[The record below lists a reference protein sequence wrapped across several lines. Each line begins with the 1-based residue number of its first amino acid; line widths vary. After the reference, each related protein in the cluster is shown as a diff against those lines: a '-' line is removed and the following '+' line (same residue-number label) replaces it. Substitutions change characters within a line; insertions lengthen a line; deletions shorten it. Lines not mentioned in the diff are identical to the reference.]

1 MSQAAALS
9 TMPVSNPTLSRRAAL
24 ALFAIVIFT
33 WGFNWTV
40 TKLILQH
47 GATPLW
53 TIAIRS
59 AIAAMVLLPLLM
71 WRGELI
77 VPRRGDWA
85 VVISIG
91 VLHMTA
97 FAALVGLG
105 ISLIPAGRSIV
116 LGYTTPLWVAPGAAL
131 FLRERLSRMQVVGV
145 ALGIAGLALIF
156 NPVAFDWSDQRA
168 LLGNALILIAAFC
181 WAASILH
188 VRAHK
193 WVSTPFQLVFWEVLL
208 ATILLI
214 AAAFAVEGTPHIRWG
229 WQVAALFFYGGV
241 FGVALA
247 YWAMAM
253 VNRSLPAVT
262 TSLGILATPVV
273 GVLSAVVALG
283 EGLSLPLLGAMLL
296 IGGGIALGTLEHW
309 KRQH

>member
-1 MSQAAALS
+1 MSQAAAL
-9 TMPVSNPTLSRRAAL
+9 PAAPLSNPTLSKRAAL
-24 ALFAIVIFT
+24 VLFAIVIFT

-40 TKLILQH
+40 TKLILH
-47 GATPLW
+47 YGLTPLW

-59 AIAAMVLLPLLM
+59 AVALPVLLPLLM

-77 VPRRGDWA
+77 MPKRGDWP

-97 FAALVGLG
+97 FGALVGLG
-105 ISLIPAGRSIV
+105 LSLIPAGRSIV

-131 FLRERLSRMQVVGV
+131 FLGERLSRMQVLGV
-145 ALGIAGLALIF
+145 LLGMGGLGLMF
-156 NPVAFDWSDQRA
+156 NPLAFDWGDRRA
-168 LLGNALILIAAFC
+168 LLGNAMILLAAFC

-193 WVSTPFQLVFWEVLL
+193 WISTPFQLVFWEVLL
-208 ATILLI
+208 ATVLLVI
-214 AAAFAVEGTPHIRWG
+214 VAFVFEGVPNIHWRWE
-229 WQVAALFFYGGV
+229 VAALFLYGGV
-241 FGVALA
+241 FGVVLA

-262 TSLGILATPVV
+262 TSIGILATPVV
-273 GVLSAVVALG
+273 GVLSAVVALN
-283 EGLSLPLLGAMLL
+283 EALSLPLIGAMLM

-309 KRQH
+309 RR

>member
-9 TMPVSNPTLSRRAAL
+9 AAPVSNPTLSKRAAL
-24 ALFAIVIFT
+24 VLFAIVIFT

-40 TKLILQH
+40 TKLILQY

-59 AIAAMVLLPLLM
+59 AIAAVFLLPLLM
-71 WRGELI
+71 WKGELI
-77 VPRRGDWA
+77 VPRRGDWP

-105 ISLIPAGRSIV
+105 LSLIPAGRSIV

-131 FLRERLSRMQVVGV
+131 FLREKLTRMQVVGV
-145 ALGIAGLALIF
+145 VLGIVGLALIF
-156 NPVAFDWSDQRA
+156 NPLAFDWSDRKA
-168 LLGNALILIAAFC
+168 LLGNALIMLAAFC

-208 ATILLI
+208 ATVLL
-214 AAAFAVEGTPHIRWG
+214 AVLALAVDGPPQIRWS
-229 WQVAALFFYGGV
+229 VPVVLLFLYGGV
-241 FGVALA
+241 IGVALA

-262 TSLGILATPVV
+262 TSIGILATPVV
-273 GVLSAVVALG
+273 GVLSAMAVLG
-283 EGLSLPLLGAMLL
+283 EPLSLPLVGAMLM
-296 IGGGIALGTLEHW
+296 IFGGIALGTFDQW
-309 KRQH
+309 RRPG

>member
-9 TMPVSNPTLSRRAAL
+9 AAPVSNPTLSKRAAL
-24 ALFAIVIFT
+24 VLFAIVIFT

-40 TKLILQH
+40 TKLILQY

-59 AIAAMVLLPLLM
+59 AIAAVFLLPLLM
-71 WRGELI
+71 WKGELI
-77 VPRRGDWA
+77 VPRRGDWP

-105 ISLIPAGRSIV
+105 LSLIPAGRSIV

-131 FLRERLSRMQVVGV
+131 FLREKLTRMQVVGV
-145 ALGIAGLALIF
+145 VLGIAGLALIF
-156 NPVAFDWSDQRA
+156 NPLAFDWSDRKA
-168 LLGNALILIAAFC
+168 LLGNALIMIAAFC

-208 ATILLI
+208 ATVLLI
-214 AAAFAVEGTPHIRWG
+214 VIAFAFEGAPNLRWG
-229 WQVAALFFYGGV
+229 WQMIALFLYGGV
-241 FGVALA
+241 FGVAR
-247 YWAMAM
+247 MP
-253 VNRSLPAVT
+253 SE
-262 TSLGILATPVV
+262 VV
-273 GVLSAVVALG
+273 SAGRLR
-283 EGLSLPLLGAMLL
+283 LT
-296 IGGGIALGTLEHW
+296 IAIA
-309 KRQH
+309 Q

>member
-1 MSQAAALS
+1 MSQAAALCAA
-9 TMPVSNPTLSRRAAL
+9 PVSNPTLSKRAAL
-24 ALFAIVIFT
+24 LLFAIVIFT
-33 WGFNWTV
+33 WGLNWTV
-40 TKLILQH
+40 TKLILH
-47 GATPLW
+47 YGATPLW
-53 TIAIRS
+53 TITIRS
-59 AIAAMVLLPLLM
+59 AIAAVFLLPLLM
-71 WRGELI
+71 WKGELI
-77 VPRRGDWA
+77 FPKRGDWP

-105 ISLIPAGRSIV
+105 LSLIPAGRSIV

-131 FLRERLSRMQVVGV
+131 FLREKPSRMQVVGV
-145 ALGIAGLALIF
+145 AVGMLGLALIF
-156 NPVAFDWSDQRA
+156 NPLAFDWSDRKA
-168 LLGNALILIAAFC
+168 LLGNAVIMLAAFC

-193 WVSTPFQLVFWEVLL
+193 WISTPFQLVFWEVLL
-208 ATILLI
+208 ATILLGLI
-214 AAAFAVEGTPHIRWG
+214 AYAFEGAPRIHWRWE
-229 WQVAALFFYGGV
+229 VIALFFYGGV

-262 TSLGILATPVV
+262 TSIGILATPVV

-283 EGLSLPLLGAMLL
+283 EALSLPLVGAMLL
-296 IGGGIALGTLEHW
+296 IGGGIAMGTLEHW
-309 KRQH
+309 RR

>member
-1 MSQAAALS
+1 MS
-9 TMPVSNPTLSRRAAL
+9 SNPALSRRAAL
-24 ALFAIVIFT
+24 VLFATVIFA

-40 TKLILQH
+40 TKLILQN
-47 GATPLW
+47 ATPLW

-59 AIAAMVLLPLLM
+59 AVAAVALLPLLL
-71 WRGELI
+71 WRGEL
-77 VPRRGDWA
+77 VKPKRGDIA
-85 VVISIG
+85 VIISIG

-105 ISLIPAGRSIV
+105 IALIPAGRSIV

-131 FLRERLSRMQVVGV
+131 FLREPLTRARIGGV

-156 NPVAFDWSDQRA
+156 NPLAFDWSDRRA
-168 LLGNALILIAAFC
+168 LLGNGLILLAAFC

-208 ATILLI
+208 ATILLALI
-214 AAAFAVEGTPHIRWG
+214 AWAFEGAPQVRWTM
-229 WQVAALFFYGGV
+229 QVVLLFLYGGV
-241 FGVALA
+241 VGVALA

-273 GVLSAVVALG
+273 GVLSALVALG
-283 EGLSLPLLGAMLL
+283 EPLTLPLMGAMLL
-296 IGGGIALGTLEHW
+296 IGAGIALGTLDQW
-309 KRQH
+309 K

>member
-1 MSQAAALS
+1 MSQAAALAAPAS
-9 TMPVSNPTLSRRAAL
+9 SNPTLSRRVAL
-24 ALFAIVIFT
+24 LLFAIVIFT

-40 TKLILQH
+40 TKLILQS
-47 GATPLW
+47 APPLW

-59 AIAAMVLLPLLM
+59 AIAAVVLLPLLM
-71 WRGELI
+71 VKGEL
-77 VPRRGDWA
+77 VLPKRGDMP
-85 VVISIG
+85 VVLSIA

-97 FAALVGLG
+97 FAALVGIALG
-105 ISLIPAGRSIV
+105 LIPAGRSIV

-131 FLRERLSRMQVVGV
+131 FLGERLSRLQAVGV

-156 NPVAFDWSDQRA
+156 NPAAFDWSDTRA
-168 LLGNALILIAAFC
+168 LLGNAMILLAALC

-208 ATILLI
+208 ATVLLVII
-214 AAAFAVEGTPHIRWG
+214 ALIFEGVPKIRWS
-229 WQVAALFFYGGV
+229 WQVVGLLLYGGV

-253 VNRSLPAVT
+253 VNRSLPALT

-273 GVLSAVVALG
+273 GVLSAVVALN
-283 EGLSLPLLGAMLL
+283 EALSLPLVGAMLL

-309 KRQH
+309 RR